1 MLNKISALDRIG
13 RSSRSNKNEKLENFI
28 TDLQRLTIVHETDHG
43 GSYYRFAS
51 GAATPHQNGG
61 NNDDKGTDKGT
72 EQRAAQTK
80 QGQQGTDKKA
90 AKTGEQKEGQQ
101 KGPAAE
107 ASGKGTSGKA
117 NSTDDE
123 ASSSENRKVEG
134 E

>member
-1 MLNKISALDRIG
+1 MLNKVTFLDQIG

-61 NNDDKGTDKGT
+61 NNETSGTD
-72 EQRAAQTK
+72 QRAAQTK
-80 QGQQGTDKKA
+80 QGESGTDKKA
-90 AKTGEQKEGQQ
+90 TRAGEQKQGLQQ
-101 KGPAAE
+101 GPAAE
-107 ASGKGTSGKA
+107 ASGKGSSGKA